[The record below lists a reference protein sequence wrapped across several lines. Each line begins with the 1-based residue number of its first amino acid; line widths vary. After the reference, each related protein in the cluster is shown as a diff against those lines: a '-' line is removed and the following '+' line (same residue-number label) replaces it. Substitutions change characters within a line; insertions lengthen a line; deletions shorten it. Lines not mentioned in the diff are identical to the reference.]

1 MANSDSPAQG
11 GALGPGGVQAGN
23 AAAAGKGDAAGP
35 AGDAGGQGGAGGI
48 SLDDLMAKQKALLQT
63 LERVAADKNASADQL
78 TRLSKE
84 AQQQASD
91 LEDLANRFAAQEQ
104 SKASASA
111 KGRTLVQLT
120 PLQRWWIYAQT
131 GVDIDVLSLDD
142 MTGTLAASMP
152 MTDPMAIG
160 RMALAEAQRRQARAW
175 AQAEAQKKL
184 NDALSEI
191 EAQGSAEVREHVK
204 QLKRD
209 PNFLGGALAKKDA

>member
-11 GALGPGGVQAGN
+11 GALEPGGAQAGP
-23 AAAAGKGDAAGP
+23 AAAAG
-35 AGDAGGQGGAGGI
+35 AGDPASPQEGAI
-48 SLDDLMAKQKALLQT
+48 SLDDLTVKQKALLQT

-84 AQQQASD
+84 AQQQAAE
-91 LEDLANRFAAQEQ
+91 LEDLAHRFAAQEQ
-104 SKASASA
+104 RKASASA

-160 RMALAEAQRRQARAW
+160 RMGLAEAQRRQAMAL

-184 NDALSEI
+184 NDALAEI

-209 PNFLGGALAKKDA
+209 PNFLGGALQKPGSGSV